1 VVPESNVPEPD
12 PAVTSST
19 PPPTPSTPT
28 QGVPVTPPPST
39 APGATPYAH
48 QAPAPGPYPVPP
60 RATFT
65 GAPVGWTIAAMLTF
79 WPTGIPALLASHRAA
94 RAFGAADHETAQRES
109 ANARRWGIVSVCVAA
124 GLLVINVLLLLAWFA
139 FVALA
144 VHEVRDDG
152 WRDGRGWSVGPQL
165 DGQGPDGRQL
175 DGPRLDGP
183 GLDGPRPD
191 GRQLDGRR
199 GGSEQDG
206 VPGR

>member
-1 VVPESNVPEPD
+1 MVPESNVPEPD

-19 PPPTPSTPT
+19 PPPTPSTPPH
-28 QGVPVTPPPST
+28 GVPVTPPPST

-48 QAPAPGPYPVPP
+48 QAPAPYPVPP

-165 DGQGPDGRQL
+165 DGQGPDDRQ
-175 DGPRLDGP
+175 PHGP

-206 VPGR
+206 VPGP